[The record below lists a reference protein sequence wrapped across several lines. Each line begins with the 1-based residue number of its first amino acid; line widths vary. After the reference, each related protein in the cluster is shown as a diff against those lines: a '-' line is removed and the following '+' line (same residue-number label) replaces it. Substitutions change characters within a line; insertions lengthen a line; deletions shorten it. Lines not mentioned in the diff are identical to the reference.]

1 MVPVAPVQACNQLL
15 LFNRH
20 GYCTEINQE
29 TMAHVIGSTFRQDSL
44 EFKLRRQEALNK
56 TLMAQLRELTL
67 RMDRLENEM
76 ELTKGQLEKQE
87 EELTKQKILREHLAH
102 RQTDIDEMMNFPGVQ
117 DIMKDLDSV
126 SL

>member
-20 GYCTEINQE
+20 GHCTEINQE

-67 RMDRLENEM
+67 RMDRLES
-76 ELTKGQLEKQE
+76 ELELAKEQMEKQQE
-87 EELTKQKILREHLAH
+87 KVDKQKTLREHLAH

-117 DIMKDLDSV
+117 EIMKELDSV